1 MKEKQVAAIE
11 SKDSKPIE
19 HNPADAPNDSI
30 GTAAIGPDAKGST
43 RTLGDALGDQAGVK
57 FITDE
62 MHSIINTDLAE
73 GQLKGDY
80 HSVNKYHLDGTC
92 EINAW
97 ETERCQ
103 LASCSDC
110 EGPNTSSKDIG
121 KANSSA
127 VTRDTENSAIA
138 KTAEKKTNYNNFE
151 NFENYPNSLINQ
163 EMDND
168 VTKLQKP

>member
-1 MKEKQVAAIE
+1 MPK
-11 SKDSKPIE
+11 
-19 HNPADAPNDSI
+19 APLVV
-30 GTAAIGPDAKGST
+30 

-62 MHSIINTDLAE
+62 MHSLINTDLAE

-110 EGPNTSSKDIG
+110 EGLNTSINDT
-121 KANSSA
+121 
-127 VTRDTENSAIA
+127 TRDTENSAIA
-138 KTAEKKTNYNNFE
+138 KTAEKLGIYNNFE
-151 NFENYPNSLINQ
+151 NPQKNTNSLINQ
-163 EMDND
+163 GMDND